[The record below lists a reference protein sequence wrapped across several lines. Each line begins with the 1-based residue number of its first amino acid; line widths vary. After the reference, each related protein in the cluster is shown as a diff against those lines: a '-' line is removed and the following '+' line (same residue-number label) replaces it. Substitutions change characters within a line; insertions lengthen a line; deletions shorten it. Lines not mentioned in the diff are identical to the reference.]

1 MFEHEE
7 DTPETL
13 FGTAEEAS
21 ATAPASEVAAQE
33 SEVPVKKKP
42 GRPPLGDKALT
53 GRERKARHDAKA
65 RDKKNAKAYVYNSPQ
80 EPTKNEALEI
90 LKGRGLKHQ
99 HVLKT
104 VYDLLLE
111 ASQANDIAP
120 NRFLFANGVQQAL
133 ASYDT
138 RESKPLETIPAEP
151 VVGELLDRPS
161 LYALWDASI
170 SWRENLQFEEFLET
184 RHKCKTDVHY
194 LGKEILQK
202 DFASLH
208 EQWANFFPAFNPD
221 TLPPDYNQRAAIKWL
236 ASQTDTTKNF
246 LLMASRS
253 SFKSSWSHVWILTLI
268 LCLPD
273 IRILLLSETR
283 PLAKDFIG
291 VIRSYFERVPG
302 QDSRFL
308 NLFPEFAVNEDDG
321 TKLTLEVP
329 MRRLK
334 LPQSIESSSMES
346 SSTGRR
352 ADLILFDDPIS
363 ITSCGND
370 VQIAASVKKFDAV
383 CKLREAGAGIVAML
397 GTPWAARDLYF
408 QVIERN
414 QKDADSPW
422 AIRIDPAWTRKPH
435 ALRTPLRELTEED
448 VVLAFP
454 EKLTWKFLQ
463 AELRQNE
470 AFFMSQNL
478 IEWPLEE
485 DADTKVTFTE
495 DDLRTHTKH
504 PDFFAQ
510 MPLIE
515 KVMSVDQAFSKSRFA
530 DFSCIA
536 NIELRKNKGRTIAV
550 VTDVLLDRL
559 KQSELADAIVEACI
573 KHRPTRVVVEK
584 DGPWE
589 ALMQA
594 IKRAALLRGFVL
606 PYFIWRESNPGN
618 KQDAKAKR
626 IKGLEPMIPAGELWF
641 YSSYEWN
648 EAVIAQFVKFD
659 GVTKSNSSRK
669 DDAPDA
675 VAIGIE
681 QFFPRTVGDESEE
694 DIKTQEERERQQK
707 AAQDAANLRTYYD
720 HMHGP
725 SPLDTS
731 VRASQ
736 WGPQQQPQAPPTPEE
751 SQQRKRTVVGGRF
764 ASLPSNFRQQGRRT

>member
-1 MFEHEE
+1 MFDHEE

-13 FGTAEEAS
+13 FGS
-21 ATAPASEVAAQE
+21 ATEPGAAAPATVVVAAE
-33 SEVPVKKKP
+33 NGSPAKRVGRKP
-42 GRPPLGDKALT
+42 IGDGPMS
-53 GRERKARHDAKA
+53 GRERKARSDAKT
-65 RDKKNAKAYVYNSPQ
+65 RDAKNVKAYVYNSPQ

-99 HVLKT
+99 HVIAT
-104 VYDLLLE
+104 VYNLLIE
-111 ASQANDIAP
+111 AAQANDIAP
-120 NRFLFANGVQQAL
+120 NRFLFQNGVQQAL
-133 ASYDT
+133 ASYDAK
-138 RESKPLETIPAEP
+138 EAKPLDSVPCEP
-151 VVGELLDRPS
+151 VVGELLDRAS

-170 SWRENLQFEEFLET
+170 SWRENLAFDEFLPI
-184 RHKCKTDVHY
+184 RHNCKTDCFY
-194 LGKEILQK
+194 LGKEILEK
-202 DFASLH
+202 DFAQLH
-208 EQWANFFPAFNPD
+208 REWSDFFPKFDPD
-221 TLPPDYNQRAAIKWL
+221 TLPPEYNQRAAIKWL

-253 SFKSSWSHVWILTLI
+253 SFKSSWSHIWLLTLI

-273 IRILLLSETR
+273 IRILLVSETR
-283 PLAKDFIG
+283 PLAKDFLG

-302 QDSRFL
+302 QESRFL
-308 NLFPEFAVNEDDG
+308 HLFPEFAISEDDG

-334 LPQSIESSSMES
+334 LPQSIESTSMES

-352 ADLILFDDPIS
+352 ADVILFDDPIS

-370 VQIAASVKKFDAV
+370 VQIAASVRKFDSI
-383 CKLREAGAGIVAML
+383 CKLREAGAGIVGML
-397 GTPWAARDLYF
+397 GTPWASKDLYS

-414 QKDADSPW
+414 DKDPNKPW

-435 ALRTPLRELTEED
+435 AVATKLRDLEEDD

-463 AELRQNE
+463 SELRQNE
-470 AFFMSQNL
+470 AFFQSQNL
-478 IEWPLEE
+478 IEWPTEE

-495 DDLRTHTKH
+495 DDLRSHTKH

-510 MPLIE
+510 MPMIE
-515 KVMSVDQAFSKSRFA
+515 TVMSVDQAFSKSRFA

-536 NIELRKNKGRTIAV
+536 TIQLRKNKGRTIAV
-550 VTDVLLDRL
+550 VTDVILDRL
-559 KQSELADAIVEACI
+559 KQSELADVIVEACI

-626 IKGLEPMIPAGELWF
+626 IKGLEPMIPSGELWF

-659 GVTKSNSSRK
+659 GITKSNSSRK

-681 QFFPRTVGDESEE
+681 QFFPKTIGDEDEE

-707 AAQDAANLRTYYD
+707 AAQDAADLRKYYE
-720 HMHGP
+720 HMHGT

-731 VRASQ
+731 TRASQ
-736 WGPQQQPQAPPTPEE
+736 WSPRQEQAPVPTPEQ

-764 ASLPSNFRQQGRRT
+764 AALPWQGRRT

>member
-1 MFEHEE
+1 MFDEE
-7 DTPETL
+7 FDTPETL
-13 FGTAEEAS
+13 FGTAEARV
-21 ATAPASEVAAQE
+21 PANSV
-33 SEVPVKKKP
+33 KKP
-42 GRPPLGDKALT
+42 GRPPIG
-53 GRERKARHDAKA
+53 ERAMTVAERRTKSRAKA
-65 RDKKNAKAYVYNSPQ
+65 KEAKNVKSYVFDSGA
-80 EPTKNEALEI
+80 EPTKAEAFEI
-90 LKGRGLKHQ
+90 LKGRGLKHD

-104 VYDLLLE
+104 VYGLLIE
-111 ASQANDIAP
+111 AAAENGITA
-120 NRFLFANGVQQAL
+120 NRFLFQSGIQQAL
-133 ASYDT
+133 ASYDAK
-138 RESKPLETIPAEP
+138 EAKPLETIPVEP
-151 VVGELLDRPS
+151 VIGELLDRPT
-161 LYALWDASI
+161 LQALWDSSI
-170 SWRENLQFEEFLET
+170 SWRENLAFEEFLEI

-194 LGKEILQK
+194 LGKDILQK
-202 DFASLH
+202 DFAALH
-208 EQWANFFPAFNPD
+208 ECWANFFPSFNPD
-221 TLPPDYNQRAAIKWL
+221 TLPPEYNQRAAIKWL
-236 ASQTDTTKNF
+236 ASQSETKNF

-268 LCLPD
+268 LCMPD
-273 IRILLLSETR
+273 IRILLVSETR

-308 NLFPEFAVNEDDG
+308 NLFPEFVIKEDDG
-321 TKLTLEVP
+321 TKLILDVP

-363 ITSCGND
+363 ITSCGNIE
-370 VQIAASVKKFDAV
+370 QITASVKKFDAV
-383 CKLREAGAGIVAML
+383 CKLREAGAGIVGML

-422 AIRIDPAWTRKPH
+422 AIRIDPAWARKPH
-435 ALRTPLRELTEED
+435 AMRTPLRDLTEED
-448 VVLAFP
+448 VILAFP

-463 AELRQNE
+463 GELRQNE

-495 DDLRTHTKH
+495 DDLRAHTKH
-504 PDFFAQ
+504 AEFFAQ

-515 KVMSVDQAFSKSRFA
+515 TVMSVDQAFSKSRFA

-536 NIELRKNKGRTIAV
+536 TIQLRKSQKRTIAV
-550 VTDVLLDRL
+550 VTDVVLDRL
-559 KQSELADAIVEACI
+559 KQSELADAIVEACM
-573 KHRPTRVVVEK
+573 KHRPTRVVVER

-594 IKRAALLRGFVL
+594 IKRAAMLRNFVL

-626 IKGLEPMIPAGELWF
+626 IKGLEPMIPNGELFF

-675 VAIGIE
+675 IAIGIE
-681 QFFPRTVGDESEE
+681 QFFPRTVGDEDQE
-694 DIKTQEERERQQK
+694 DVKTQEERERQRQASQ
-707 AAQDAANLRTYYD
+707 AAQDLRTYYE

-725 SPLDTS
+725 SPMDTS
-731 VRASQ
+731 TRASQ
-736 WGPQQQPQAPPTPEE
+736 WTGRPAPPPSPTPEE
-751 SQQRKRTVVGGRF
+751 VQQQKRTVVGGRF
-764 ASLPSNFRQQGRRT
+764 ATLPQGFRGQRR